1 MKADHFTMNYI
12 QLAWL
17 KKHHIQHVIIYFF
30 YANVI
35 SKFLLKRNNL
45 TAKSQKLAIHSLKNK
60 DQSPITWDSK
70 HCTETHY
77 VAKNEKVTSTLAM
90 PISQNISHFIAFLFK
105 ISSIFL

>member
-35 SKFLLKRNNL
+35 SKFLFKKKQFDSEEPK
-45 TAKSQKLAIHSLKNK
+45 AGPSFLKNK
-60 DQSPITWDSK
+60 DQCPVTWESRDNAPKPNSF
-70 HCTETHY
+70 
-77 VAKNEKVTSTLAM
+77 S
-90 PISQNISHFIAFLFK
+90 
-105 ISSIFL
+105 